1 MIMTPAEKKE
11 LATEFL
17 TEFED
22 PDPVRLATMVAND
35 FEWKV
40 MTRMEGIPPVK
51 GLEGLRNLAKIIKSM
66 MPTGLGLKIETIICE
81 GDRCAIQAQSNTV
94 AANGKKYNN
103 LYHFDIR
110 FDGDKIAEVREY
122 NDTNHAREVFFS

>member
-1 MIMTPAEKKE
+1 MTSAEKKE

-17 TEFED
+17 SEFED

-40 MTRMEGIPPVK
+40 VTRMEGMPPVK
-51 GLEGLRNLAKIIKSM
+51 GHEGLRNLAKIIKAM
-66 MPTGLGLKIETIICE
+66 MPGGLGLKIETIICE
-81 GDRCAIQAQSNTV
+81 GNRCAIQAESNTV

-103 LYHFDIR
+103 RYHFDIR
-110 FDGDKIAEVREY
+110 FHGDKIAEVREY

>member
-1 MIMTPAEKKE
+1 MTSAEKKE

-17 TEFED
+17 SEFED

-40 MTRMEGIPPVK
+40 MTRMEGMPPVK
-51 GLEGLRNLAKIIKSM
+51 GHDGLRNLAKIIKAM
-66 MPTGLGLKIETIICE
+66 MPGGLGLKIETIICE
-81 GDRCAIQAQSNTV
+81 GNRCAIQAESNTV

-110 FDGDKIAEVREY
+110 FDGDKIAEIREY
-122 NDTNHAREVFFS
+122 NDTNHAREVFFSK

>member
-1 MIMTPAEKKE
+1 MTSAEKKE
-11 LATEFL
+11 LAREFL
-17 TEFED
+17 SEFED

-51 GLEGLRNLAKIIKSM
+51 GHEGLRNLAKIIKAM
-66 MPTGLGLKIETIICE
+66 MPGGLGLKIETIICE
-81 GDRCAIQAQSNTV
+81 GDRCAIQAESNTV

-122 NDTNHAREVFFS
+122 NDTNHAREVFFSK

>member
-1 MIMTPAEKKE
+1 MNTAEKKE
-11 LATEFL
+11 LAADFL
-17 TEFED
+17 SEFED

-51 GLEGLRNLAKIIKSM
+51 GHDGLRNLAKVIKAM
-66 MPTGLGLKIETIICE
+66 MPGGLGLKIETIICE
-81 GDRCAIQAQSNTV
+81 GNRCAVQAESNTV

-103 LYHFDIR
+103 RYHFDIR

-122 NDTNHAREVFFS
+122 YDTNHAREVFFSK

>member
-1 MIMTPAEKKE
+1 MNTAEKKE
-11 LATEFL
+11 LATDFL

-51 GLEGLRNLAKIIKSM
+51 GHDGLRNLARVIKAM
-66 MPTGLGLKIETIICE
+66 MPGGLGLKIETIICE
-81 GDRCAIQAQSNTV
+81 GNRCAVQAESNTV

-103 LYHFDIR
+103 RYHFDIR

-122 NDTNHAREVFFS
+122 NDTNHAREVFFSN

>member
-1 MIMTPAEKKE
+1 MTSAEKKE

-17 TEFED
+17 SEFED

-40 MTRMEGIPPVK
+40 MTRMEGMPPVK
-51 GLEGLRNLAKIIKSM
+51 GHDGLRNLARVIKAM
-66 MPTGLGLKIETIICE
+66 MPSGLGLKIETVICE
-81 GDRCAIQAQSNTV
+81 GDRCAVQAESNTV

-103 LYHFDIR
+103 RYHFDIR

>member
-1 MIMTPAEKKE
+1 MTSAEKKE

-17 TEFED
+17 SEFED

-51 GLEGLRNLAKIIKSM
+51 GHDGLRNLAKIIKAM
-66 MPTGLGLKIETIICE
+66 MPGGLGLKIETIICE
-81 GDRCAIQAQSNTV
+81 GNRCAVQAESNTV

-122 NDTNHAREVFFS
+122 NDTNHAREVFFSK

>member
-1 MIMTPAEKKE
+1 MTSAEKKT

-17 TEFED
+17 SEFED
-22 PDPVRLATMVAND
+22 PDPARLATKVANA

-40 MTRMEGIPPVK
+40 MTRMQGIPPVK
-51 GLEGLRNLAKIIKSM
+51 GRDGLLNLAKIIKTM
-66 MPTGLGLKIETIICE
+66 MPGGLGLKIETIICE
-81 GDRCAIQAQSNTV
+81 GDRCAIQAESNTV
-94 AANGKKYNN
+94 ASNGKKYNN

>member
-1 MIMTPAEKKE
+1 MTSAEKKE
-11 LATEFL
+11 LVTQFL
-17 TEFED
+17 NEFED
-22 PDPVRLATMVAND
+22 PDPVKLATMVAND

-40 MTRMEGIPPVK
+40 MTRMEGMPEVK
-51 GLEGLRNLAKIIKSM
+51 GPEGLKNLVMVLKTA
-66 MPTGLGLKIETIICE
+66 MPTGLGLKMETIICE
-81 GDRCAIQAQSNTV
+81 GDRCAVQAESNTV

-103 LYHFDIR
+103 RYHFDIR

>member
-1 MIMTPAEKKE
+1 MNTAEKKE
-11 LATEFL
+11 LATDFL
-17 TEFED
+17 SEFED

-40 MTRMEGIPPVK
+40 MTRMEGMPPVK
-51 GLEGLRNLAKIIKSM
+51 GHDGLRNLAKMIKAM
-66 MPTGLGLKIETIICE
+66 MPGGLGLKIETIICE
-81 GDRCAIQAQSNTV
+81 GNRCAVQAESNTV

-103 LYHFDIR
+103 RYHFDIR

-122 NDTNHAREVFFS
+122 NDTNHAREVFFSK

>member
-1 MIMTPAEKKE
+1 MTTAEKKE

-17 TEFED
+17 SEFRD
-22 PDPVRLATMVAND
+22 PDPARLATMIAND

-40 MTRMEGIPPVK
+40 MTRMPGMPQVK
-51 GLEGLRNLAKIIKSM
+51 GHEGLRNLVELLKAA
-66 MPTGLGLKIETIICE
+66 MPSGLGLRIDTVICE
-81 GDRCAIQAQSNTV
+81 GDRCAIQAESNTV

-103 LYHFDIR
+103 RYHFDIR

-122 NDTNHAREVFFS
+122 NDTNHAREVFFSN

>member
-1 MIMTPAEKKE
+1 MNTAEKKE

-17 TEFED
+17 SEFRD
-22 PDPVRLATMVAND
+22 PDPARLATMVAND

-40 MTRMEGIPPVK
+40 MTRMEGMPPVK
-51 GLEGLRNLAKIIKSM
+51 GHEGLRNFVRGLKAM
-66 MPTGLGLKIETIICE
+66 MPSGLGLRIDTVICE
-81 GDRCAIQAQSNTV
+81 GDRCAVQAESNTV

-103 LYHFDIR
+103 RYHFDIR

-122 NDTNHAREVFFS
+122 NDTNHAREVFFSK

>member
-1 MIMTPAEKKE
+1 MNTAEKKE
-11 LATEFL
+11 LATDFL
-17 TEFED
+17 SEFED

-51 GLEGLRNLAKIIKSM
+51 GHDGLLNLAKTIKAM
-66 MPTGLGLKIETIICE
+66 MPGGLGLKIETIICE

>member
-1 MIMTPAEKKE
+1 MTPAERKE

-17 TEFED
+17 SELVDLD
-22 PDPVRLATMVAND
+22 PIKLETMVASD
-35 FEWKV
+35 FQWRI
-40 MTRMEGIPPVK
+40 MTRMEGMPPVK
-51 GLEGLRNLAKIIKSM
+51 GHEGLKTFSKGLKTM
-66 MPTGLGLKIETIICE
+66 MPDGLNLKIESVICE
-81 GDRCAIQAQSNTV
+81 GDRCAVQAESNTT

-122 NDTNHAREVFFS
+122 CDTNHAREVFFSK

>member
-1 MIMTPAEKKE
+1 MTPAEKKE

>member
-1 MIMTPAEKKE
+1 MTPAEKKE

-17 TEFED
+17 CEFED

-40 MTRMEGIPPVK
+40 MTRMPGMPPVK
-51 GLEGLRNLAKIIKSM
+51 GHEGIKNLAKTLKTF
-66 MPTGLGLKIETIICE
+66 MPGGLGLRIDTVICE
-81 GDRCAIQAQSNTV
+81 GDRCAVQAESNTT
-94 AANGKKYNN
+94 AMNGMKYNN
-103 LYHFDIR
+103 RYHFDIR

-122 NDTNHAREVFFS
+122 CDTNHAREVFFSK

>member
-1 MIMTPAEKKE
+1 MTSAEKKE
-11 LATEFL
+11 LAADFL
-17 TEFED
+17 SEFED

-40 MTRMEGIPPVK
+40 MTRMEGMPPVK
-51 GLEGLRNLAKIIKSM
+51 GHDGLRNLAKIIKAM
-66 MPTGLGLKIETIICE
+66 MPGGLGLKIETIICE
-81 GDRCAIQAQSNTV
+81 GDRCAVQAEANTV

-103 LYHFDIR
+103 RYHFDIR

-122 NDTNHAREVFFS
+122 NDTNHAREVFFSK

>member
-1 MIMTPAEKKE
+1 MTSAEKKE

-17 TEFED
+17 SEFED

-51 GLEGLRNLAKIIKSM
+51 GHDGLRNLAKIIKAM
-66 MPTGLGLKIETIICE
+66 MPGGLGLKIETIICE
-81 GDRCAIQAQSNTV
+81 GNRCAIQAESNTV

-103 LYHFDIR
+103 RYHFDIR

-122 NDTNHAREVFFS
+122 NDTNHAREVFFSN